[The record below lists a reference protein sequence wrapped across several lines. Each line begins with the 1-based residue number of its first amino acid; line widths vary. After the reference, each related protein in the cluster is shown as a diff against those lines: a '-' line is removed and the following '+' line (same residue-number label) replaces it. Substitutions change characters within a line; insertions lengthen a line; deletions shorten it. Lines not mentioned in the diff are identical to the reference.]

1 MMTPTLRSTARAVL
15 FVFLL
20 IFANFAFAQIRTMPV
35 MALEP
40 AELSFGRTGLN
51 KTGDM
56 ILTISNIGM
65 SNLNISN
72 ILLDN
77 PGFKLIGGN
86 VHVIA
91 PQRYK
96 ILTIRFTPLALEAQ
110 IDTLRIFS
118 NDSTGKITK
127 IPVSGVGASSALPEI
142 SVQPAEF
149 KFDSVQIKSAQTLT
163 MRVYNRGAANLNVT
177 GVVSSHN
184 RFEVVSAKNF
194 VLAPNDSSEIAV
206 KFNPLLEGLQTA
218 ILTIKNNDSNENPLN
233 LKLSGV
239 GKPIPAPALTKVFP
253 VSGKRLQSFDV
264 GFKGKNFFAGFTNVN
279 VGPNITVN
287 KTTIHRPDSL
297 TANIT
302 IAGNA
307 AIGPRDF
314 LAINTGP
321 GGGISGKQI
330 FTVENPAPILTQLNP
345 AAASRLQK
353 ISVGFKGANFF
364 SGATTANVGAD
375 IFVHNLSVQR
385 SDSLTVTMTIMAEAT
400 LGARAISVSNS
411 APGGGNSTAQSFTIN
426 NPAPILTSI
435 TPAKGGRGLS
445 LKVTFKG
452 ANFIAGVTKVN
463 AGEGIQV
470 DSLTVT
476 SATSLTASLSILP
489 AAVNG
494 TRDFSV
500 VNPGPGGGIS
510 GAQAF
515 TINNPSPVLTKI
527 TPNNAGLLQTLDV
540 GFKGA
545 NFLSGISSVNAGPDI
560 TVNRVMV
567 HRSDSLTA
575 NITIGAEALIGA
587 RNFFVTNSEPGGG
600 KSLNQTFIVGKPAPI
615 LTALTPASGS
625 RFQTLDVGCKGA
637 NFVDGLSSVNFG
649 PNILINNVTVQRAD
663 SLTANITI
671 NVNAVAGPRNVTVS
685 NGSGLSSE
693 NRVFTVTNPMP
704 SLTKLNPAGG
714 VRLEKVI
721 VGFKGA
727 YFIGGAS
734 SLNVGPKI
742 TVNNLVVHSPD
753 SMTAGLLIEE
763 GANAGPRPFTV
774 INNGGFASNSAI
786 FTVHNPAPLL
796 TRITPVSGAPLQTL
810 HVGFIGENFFSGATT
825 VNVGAGII
833 VNNLAVHRRD
843 SLTATITIAANA
855 TPGLRQFSVTNASP
869 GGGVSTGAIFTVMPT
884 PILARINP
892 VLGKRLQTLDI
903 GFKGQNFHSSLSE
916 VMVGPNLIV
925 NRVTVQR
932 ADSLTANI
940 TIGPNAELGTRNF
953 TVSNGEG
960 AISDQ
965 RIFTITN
972 PSPNLQKIEPA
983 YAFRKQRVDI
993 VFTGANFINKSTV
1006 VNVGPGIVINS
1017 IIVPNTSSLIA
1028 NITITPDAERG
1039 PRNFSLTNIG
1049 PGGGKSAEQL
1059 FLVTNNDPS
1068 QPRLLTPANN
1078 EIVPLNKQKPLKF
1091 IWSRSFDNDKED
1103 TVKYV
1108 INLKGPELDLSFP
1121 AVRDTSA
1128 LLNIMSRLKV
1138 NSTYSWDLKVSDGVV
1153 TVTWPNRATF
1163 RTASTITSVQEDN
1176 SLVPGEFHLE
1186 QNYPNPFMLTAKYAE
1201 TTIKYQLPKA
1211 SFVALK
1217 VFDMLGREMIALVN
1231 AQQAP
1236 GYYNVTWNGR
1246 DKADQLVPGGI
1257 YFCRLQ
1263 AESYERVM
1271 KMMVTR

>member
-1 MMTPTLRSTARAVL
+1 MMTPTLRSTARAV
-15 FVFLL
+15 FFIFLL
-20 IFANFAFAQIRTMPV
+20 IFSNFTFAQIRTMPV

-56 ILTISNIGM
+56 ILTISNIGV

-77 PGFKLIGGN
+77 PSFKLIGGN
-86 VHVIA
+86 VHVVA

-96 ILTIRFTPLALEAQ
+96 LLTIRFTPLVLEAQ

-127 IPVSGVGASSALPEI
+127 IPVSGVGASTALPEI
-142 SVQPAEF
+142 SVQPAEI
-149 KFDSVQIKSAQTLT
+149 KFDSVQVKSAQTLT

-177 GVVSSHN
+177 GVASSHN

-194 VLAPNDSSEIAV
+194 ILTPNDSGDIAI
-206 KFNPLLEGLQTA
+206 KFNPLLEGLQAA
-218 ILTIKNNDSNENPLN
+218 ILTIKSNDPNENPLN
-233 LKLSGV
+233 LKLSGM
-239 GKPIPAPALTKVFP
+239 GKPIPAPALTKIFP
-253 VSGKRLQSFDV
+253 VSGKRLQSFDLSC
-264 GFKGKNFFAGFTNVN
+264 KGKNFLAGFTGVN

-287 KTTIHRPDSL
+287 KITVHHPDSL

-302 IAGNA
+302 IAANA

-345 AAASRLQK
+345 MTASRLQK

-364 SGATTANVGAD
+364 NGATTANVSAD
-375 IFVHNLSVQR
+375 ILVNNLSVQR

-435 TPAKGGRGLS
+435 TPAKGGRASS

-463 AGEGIQV
+463 VGEGIQV

-489 AAVNG
+489 TAANG
-494 TRDFSV
+494 ARDFSV
-500 VNPGPGGGIS
+500 MNPGPGGGTSSVQNFSIS
-510 GAQAF
+510 
-515 TINNPSPVLTKI
+515 NPSPVLMKI
-527 TPNNAGLLQTLDV
+527 SPASGGLLQTLDV

-545 NFLSGISSVNAGPDI
+545 NFLSGISSVNVGPDI
-560 TVNRVMV
+560 AVNRVTV

-575 NITIGAEALIGA
+575 NITIGAEALLGA
-587 RNFFVTNSEPGGG
+587 RSFFIINSEPGGG
-600 KSLNQTFIVGKPAPI
+600 KSLNQIFIVGKPAPI
-615 LTALTPASGS
+615 LTALTPAAGS
-625 RFQTLDVGCKGA
+625 RFQTLNVGCKGA
-637 NFVDGLSSVNFG
+637 NFVDGLSSINFG
-649 PNILINNVTVQRAD
+649 PNVLINKVTVQRAD

-685 NGSGLSSE
+685 NGTGLTSE
-693 NRVFTVTNPMP
+693 NHVFTVTNPTP

-727 YFIGGAS
+727 YFIGGVS
-734 SLNVGPKI
+734 RLEVGPNI

-753 SMTAGLLIEE
+753 SMTAGLLIKE
-763 GANAGPRPFTV
+763 GASAGPRNFAV
-774 INNGGFASNSAI
+774 VNNGGLVSNLQTFI
-786 FTVHNPAPLL
+786 VHNPAPVLK
-796 TRITPVSGAPLQTL
+796 RITLVSGAPLQTL
-810 HVGFIGENFFSGATT
+810 HVGFTGDNFFTGATT
-825 VNVGAGII
+825 VSVGAGIT
-833 VNNLAVHRRD
+833 VNNLVVHRLD

-855 TPGLRQFSVTNASP
+855 TPGLRQFSVANASP
-869 GGGVSTGAIFTVMPT
+869 GGGVSAGAIFTVMPT
-884 PILARINP
+884 PILTRINP
-892 VLGKRLQTLDI
+892 VIGKRLQTLDV

-916 VMVGPNLIV
+916 VMVGPNIIV

-932 ADSLTANI
+932 TDSLTANI

-953 TVSNGEG
+953 AVSNGEG
-960 AISDQ
+960 AVSDNQ
-965 RIFTITN
+965 IFSITN
-972 PSPNLQKIEPA
+972 PIPILQKIEPA
-983 YAFRKQRVDI
+983 HAFRKQRVDI
-993 VFTGANFINKSTV
+993 VFIGANFINKSTV

-1017 IIVPNTSSLIA
+1017 IIVPNATSLIA

-1039 PRNFSLTNIG
+1039 PRNFSLTNIA
-1049 PGGGKSAEQL
+1049 PAGGKSAEQL

-1068 QPRLLTPANN
+1068 QPRLLSPANN
-1078 EIVPLNKQKPLKF
+1078 ELVQLNKQKPLKF
-1091 IWSRSFDNDKED
+1091 LWSRSFDNDKED

-1128 LLNIMSRLKV
+1128 SLNIMSRLKV

-1163 RTASTITSVQEDN
+1163 RTSSTITSVQEDN
-1176 SLVPGEFHLE
+1176 NLVPGEFHLE
-1186 QNYPNPFMLTAKYAE
+1186 QNYPNPFTLTAKYAE
-1201 TTIKYQLPKA
+1201 TTIKYQLPKE
-1211 SFVALK
+1211 SFVTLK

-1231 AQQAP
+1231 ALQPP

-1246 DKADQLVPGGI
+1246 NTAGQLVPGGI
-1257 YFCRLQ
+1257 YLCRLQ
-1263 AESYERVM
+1263 AGSFERVM
-1271 KMMVTR
+1271 KMMIVR